1 MTSYNLWHK
10 LIIAVLAAATSSI
23 GPLAHADEGGL
34 DVFVGRWNVHVKTLQ
49 PKKSEVT
56 YTEAYE
62 WVLDGQFLRGQTGR
76 KSDGTEDIIFA
87 TYDKQSK
94 GYPFW
99 IFSSSGSFTYLAPG
113 TWDAR
118 TRTMEWNNPA
128 EFDIAYRSRCIFPDK
143 NTRHCTLM
151 VKDWKGTVL
160 SEVEWSAIR
169 RRD

>member
-1 MTSYNLWHK
+1 MTAKHLWQK
-10 LIIAVLAAATSSI
+10 LIIAVLTAATCSI
-23 GPLAHADEGGL
+23 GSLVHADEGGL
-34 DVFVGRWNVHVKTLQ
+34 DVFVGRWNVHVTTLQ
-49 PKKSEVT
+49 PQKSEVT

-113 TWDAR
+113 TWDAG
-118 TRTMEWNNPA
+118 TLTMEWNNPA
-128 EFDIAYRSRCIFPDK
+128 EFDIAYRSRCTFPDK

-160 SEVEWSAIR
+160 SEVEWSALR